1 MVALFD
7 LVIANVSDVA
17 LNIITILLILIEVYA
32 LFLCY
37 RFIRNALIDRQ
48 IVEEYEEMEAEAIE
62 EYEAREAE
70 LERYSNWSE
79 GDGDLSDDDEMV
91 P

>member
-1 MVALFD
+1 MDALFD
-7 LVIANVSDVA
+7 LVIADLSDVA

-32 LFLCY
+32 LFLGY
-37 RFIRNALIDRQ
+37 RFIRKTLIDRQ
-48 IVEEYEEMEAEAIE
+48 IEAEAIE

-79 GDGDLSDDDEMV
+79 GDGDLSDYEDD
-91 P
+91 